1 MEPCK
6 YVTIWKH
13 DLRDME
19 PEELEGDIAMYL
31 QETSQQTVSIS
42 TVIHGDSLILTLHTE
57 NKK

>member
-1 MEPCK
+1 MEPFK
-6 YVTIWKH
+6 YVTIWKY

-19 PEELEGDIAMYL
+19 PLEGDIAMYL